1 MNYSR
6 KLSTSLQNSTGDV
19 APVEKLLNLVMN
31 FPKTIVMRGNVAPP
45 PIDAMQ
51 AKALSVQSR
60 RSANEKI
67 LCKLYQSN
75 PFADQV

>member
-31 FPKTIVMRGNVAPP
+31 FPKTIVMRGNVALLGPTLQQ
-45 PIDAMQ
+45 ILLAN
-51 AKALSVQSR
+51 QST
-60 RSANEKI
+60 
-67 LCKLYQSN
+67 C
-75 PFADQV
+75 